1 MSRFSRRWDLFFR
14 PIAHLIPLCLLTL
27 VCAARQPVEASHGMV
42 VAQEPIAADVGLEV
56 LRKGGNAVDAAVAVG
71 FALAV
76 THPSAGNIGGGGFLL
91 ARFDDGHTDFFDF
104 REMAPAGASRNMYL
118 DRNGNPTEDSI
129 FGWRSAGV
137 PGTVAGLADA
147 HKKFGTLP
155 WKDLLD
161 PAIKLA
167 ADGFTLTEPV
177 AASLRNEKNSL
188 HRDAESRRIFLRDG
202 NPYKAGETL
211 KQPDLAKTLRRIA
224 DKGTAGFYEGPT
236 AKHIAAAFAAHGGL
250 ITEEDLRRYQAK
262 ERKPVAG
269 TYHGFDVI
277 SAPPPSAGGVGLLQM
292 LGMLDGTGYDKDGPD
307 SARAVHFGAEV
318 MRRFYADRSEYLG
331 DSDFYNV
338 PVKQLLAPSYVAWR
352 RSTIS
357 PDRATPSDRVEP
369 GLDQRAVARVRYG
382 HESDQTTHFNVVDA
396 QGDAVAVTYTLNNT
410 YGNGITVPG
419 LGFLLNDEMDDFSAK
434 PGTPNMYGLLGSDAN
449 AVEARKR
456 PLSAMTPTIVTHNGK
471 LKMVVGAPGG
481 SRITT
486 GVFQV
491 VLDVLDFH
499 MNAQEAVDLPRYHEQ
514 WKPDILYLEP
524 DFPTAVEGQL
534 KQMGYRTEMMREIA
548 RVEAIV
554 VNGSKLQGGSRAQ
567 VHGKVAGY

>member
-1 MSRFSRRWDLFFR
+1 MIAQAITVFLF
-14 PIAHLIPLCLLTL
+14 ILLPGRL
-27 VCAARQPVEASHGMV
+27 PGRQPIEAQHGMV
-42 VAQEPIAADVGLEV
+42 VAQEPLAADVGLEV

-91 ARFDDGHTDFFDF
+91 LRLADGRSTFFDF
-104 REMAPAGASRNMYL
+104 REAAPAKATRDMYL
-118 DRNGNPTEDSI
+118 DSVGNPTKDSI

-147 HKKFGTLP
+147 HRKFGTKP
-155 WKDLLD
+155 WESLLE
-161 PAIKLA
+161 PAIQLA
-167 ADGFTLTEPV
+167 AKGFTLTEPV

-188 HRDAESRRIFLRDG
+188 HRDPESGRIFLRDG
-202 NPYKAGETL
+202 NSYKAGEIL
-211 KQPDLAKTLRRIA
+211 KQPELAQTLQRIA
-224 DKGTAGFYEGPT
+224 AKGAPGFYEGPT
-236 AKHIAAAFAAHGGL
+236 AERIAAEFASHGGL
-250 ITEEDLRRYQAK
+250 ITVDDLKRYQAK
-262 ERKPVAG
+262 ERKPVSG
-269 TYHGFDVI
+269 SYHGFEVL

-292 LGMLDGTGYDKDGPD
+292 LAMLEGTGYDKDGPD

-357 PDRATPSDRVEP
+357 PDRATPSDAVEP
-369 GLDQRAVARVRYG
+369 GLNRTALARVG
-382 HESDQTTHFNVVDA
+382 VHHESDQTTHFNIVDSK
-396 QGDAVAVTYTLNNT
+396 GDAVAMTYTMNNT
-410 YGNGITVPG
+410 YGSGITVPG

-449 AVEARKR
+449 AIEAYKR
-456 PLSAMTPTIVTHNGK
+456 PLSAMTPTIVTQNGK
-471 LKMVVGAPGG
+471 LKMVAGAPGG

-486 GVFQV
+486 AVFQV

-499 MNAQEAVDLPRYHEQ
+499 MNAQDAVDLPRFHEQ
-514 WKPDILYLEP
+514 WKPDTLYLEP
-524 DFPTAVEGQL
+524 NFPTAVEGQL
-534 KQMGYRTEMMREIA
+534 KQMGYRTGLMPEIA

-554 VNGSKLQGGSRAQ
+554 VQGSTLQGGSRAR